1 MLPFSG
7 ALVTK
12 TSEPIFNVPGIVLAI
27 IGTCA
32 LVWAGETYLLTDEES
47 VSFVYCFGFVPARY
61 DGPPL
66 PASLCPRGTGAEIWS
81 FVTYAFLH
89 GSFTHLAT
97 NSFLLLLVG
106 TPVARRF
113 GTLRVLGFFAATAA
127 GGALA
132 TLVLHWDEQ
141 IPMVGASAT
150 FYGFTAGAFRFVFQ
164 PGGPVARFRHDDPSA
179 YFVPAAPL
187 LSALRNFRVV
197 VLVAVWLGL
206 NVLDAMIENGASDA
220 VRVSWEAHVGG
231 FLTGLLLFPLFDPVP
246 LRAP

>member
-1 MLPFSG
+1 M
-7 ALVTK
+7 TK
-12 TSEPIFNVPGIVLAI
+12 TSEPIFNVPGVVLAI
-27 IGTCA
+27 VGICA
-32 LVWAGETYLLTDEES
+32 LVWIGETYLLTDEEN

-66 PASLCPRGTGAEIWS
+66 PPWMCPSGTGAEIWS

-97 NSFLLLLVG
+97 NSFLILLVS

-127 GGALA
+127 GGALM
-132 TLVLHWDEQ
+132 TLVMHWGER

-150 FYGFTAGAFRFVFQ
+150 FYGFTAGAMRFVFQ
-164 PGGPVARFRHDDPSA
+164 PGGPVARFRYDDPAA

-187 LSALRNFRVV
+187 SSALRNFRVV
-197 VLVAVWLGL
+197 VLVAIWLGL
-206 NVLDAMIENGASDA
+206 NVLEALVENGASDSA
-220 VRVSWEAHVGG
+220 FRVSWEAHVGG
-231 FLTGLLLFPLFDPVP
+231 FLAGLLLFPLFDPVP
-246 LRAP
+246 ARTA